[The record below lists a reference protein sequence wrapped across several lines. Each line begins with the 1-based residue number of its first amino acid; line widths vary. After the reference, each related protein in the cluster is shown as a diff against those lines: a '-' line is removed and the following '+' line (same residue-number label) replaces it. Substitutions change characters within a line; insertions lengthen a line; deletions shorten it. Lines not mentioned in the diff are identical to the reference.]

1 MANSFKNQKLTG
13 FDKTL
18 VLYQDGYVAR
28 PVTVD
33 KATISDLQPNEAG
46 KYIIPQGTLLTG
58 VSGSLLENPQQKAVQ
73 AQVSAT
79 KATVTINSAVV
90 VTAKESGDV
99 AYKFALVKDTK
110 ATSSATISVPSGSI
124 SYDASQKKFTV
135 TLAVNKSGTVLTTYG
150 DVVALIN
157 NDTIANTYVSAEL
170 DSGVKGTQVADVTS
184 ADATTSAG
192 GDESV
197 TGLIDGILVHSIDV
211 TAGETAAA
219 MMIAGYVNVDN
230 MPFVPSTAV
239 KAKLPHIVFSRID

>member
-33 KATISDLQPNEAG
+33 KTTISDLQPNEAG

-73 AQVSAT
+73 AKVSGT

-110 ATSSATISVPSGSI
+110 STSSATI
-124 SYDASQKKFTV
+124 SYDASQKKFTI
-135 TLAVNKSGTVLTTYG
+135 TLAVNKSDTVLTTYG

-170 DSGVKGTQVADVTS
+170 ASGVKGTQVADVTS
-184 ADATTSAG
+184 VDATTSAG
-192 GDESV
+192 GEESV

>member
-33 KATISDLQPNEAG
+33 KTTISDLQPNEAG

-73 AQVSAT
+73 AKVSGT

-99 AYKFALVKDTK
+99 AYKFALVKSTK
-110 ATSSATISVPSGSI
+110 STSSATI
-124 SYDASQKKFTV
+124 SYDASQKKFTI
-135 TLAVNKSGTVLTTYG
+135 TLAVNKSDTVLTTYG

-157 NDTIANTYVSAEL
+157 NDTIANTYVSAKL
-170 DSGVKGTQVADVTS
+170 ASGVKGTKVADVTPE
-184 ADATTSAG
+184 DATTSAG
-192 GDESV
+192 GEESV

>member
-33 KATISDLQPNEAG
+33 KTTISDLQPNEAG

-184 ADATTSAG
+184 VDATTSA

>member
-33 KATISDLQPNEAG
+33 KTTISDLQPNEAG

-73 AQVSAT
+73 AKVSGT

-99 AYKFALVKDTK
+99 AYKFALVKATK
-110 ATSSATISVPSGSI
+110 STSSATI

-170 DSGVKGTQVADVTS
+170 ASGVKGTQVADVTS
-184 ADATTSAG
+184 VDATTSAG
-192 GDESV
+192 GEESV

>member
-33 KATISDLQPNEAG
+33 KTTISDLQPNEAG

-73 AQVSAT
+73 AKVSGT
-79 KATVTINSAVV
+79 KATATINSAVV
-90 VTAKESGDV
+90 VTAKESGVV

-110 ATSSATISVPSGSI
+110 ATSSATIS
-124 SYDASQKKFTV
+124 YDASQKKFTI

-170 DSGVKGTQVADVTS
+170 ASGVKGTKVADVTS
-184 ADATTSAG
+184 EDATTSAG
-192 GDESV
+192 GEESV

>member
-33 KATISDLQPNEAG
+33 KTTISDLQPNEAG

-73 AQVSAT
+73 AQVSVT

-99 AYKFALVKDTK
+99 AYKFALVKSAK
-110 ATSSATISVPSGSI
+110 STSSATI
-124 SYDASQKKFTV
+124 SYDASQKKFTI
-135 TLAVNKSGTVLTTYG
+135 TLAVNKSDTVLTTYG

-170 DSGVKGTQVADVTS
+170 ASGVKSTQVADVTS
-184 ADATTSAG
+184 SDATTSAG
-192 GDESV
+192 GEESV

>member
-33 KATISDLQPNEAG
+33 KTTISDLQPNEAG

-73 AQVSAT
+73 AQVSVT

-90 VTAKESGDV
+90 VTAKESGVV

-124 SYDASQKKFTV
+124 SYDASQKKFTI

-170 DSGVKGTQVADVTS
+170 ASGVKGTKVAEVTS
-184 ADATTSAG
+184 VDATTSAG
-192 GDESV
+192 GE
-197 TGLIDGILVHSIDV
+197 
-211 TAGETAAA
+211 
-219 MMIAGYVNVDN
+219 
-230 MPFVPSTAV
+230 
-239 KAKLPHIVFSRID
+239 